1 VGFFTKEIKMQTIK
15 IDNIEYDLG
24 TLSDEC
30 KAQLASIQF
39 VEQELAR
46 LQAQA
51 AVLQTAKAAYLQAL
65 KTSLPVVGGSDTIKL
80 S

>member
-1 VGFFTKEIKMQTIK
+1 MATLT
-15 IDNIEYDLG
+15 IDNKEYDLE
-24 TLSDEC
+24 TLSEEC

-51 AVLQTAKAAYLQAL
+51 AVLQTAKAAYLQGL
-65 KTSLPVVGGSDTIKL
+65 KASLPVVGGSDTIKL

>member
-1 VGFFTKEIKMQTIK
+1 MPTLN
-15 IDNIEYDLG
+15 IDNKEYDLD
-24 TLSDEC
+24 TLSNEC

-39 VEQELAR
+39 VEQELVR

-51 AVLQTAKAAYLQAL
+51 AALQTAKVAYLQAL
-65 KTSLPVVGGSDTIKL
+65 KAALPVVGGSNTIKL